1 MIGKLKLAFNWFLGV
16 FGYQIRVKAPFDKMA
31 ESREFSDY
39 FNDTEGMIS
48 YEEAKLLYDLA
59 REIKTGCIVEVG
71 SFRGRSTVALGR
83 GSIEG
88 NRVPVFA
95 VDPHESFNDGLG
107 INFGPPD
114 RAAFFQAM
122 LDSDCYHVVRL
133 INLRSEIVA
142 PNWRHTIR
150 FLWIDGDHSYEA
162 VKRDF
167 NCWLP
172 HLSPSAIIAFHDSTN
187 PKLGPWKLI
196 QELTKYNSY
205 QIIKK
210 AGMITVIE
218 KS

>member
-1 MIGKLKLAFNWFLGV
+1 MLGKLKLLINWILGLL
-16 FGYQIRVKAPFDKMA
+16 GYQIRGKVPFHKY
-31 ESREFSDY
+31 SSSGKFSNY

-71 SFRGRSTVALGR
+71 SYRGRSTVALGR

-88 NRVPVFA
+88 HKVPVFA
-95 VDPHESFNDGLG
+95 VDPHENFNDGIG

-114 RAAFFQAM
+114 RAAFFKTM

-133 INLRSEIVA
+133 INLSSEIVA
-142 PNWRHTIR
+142 PNWQQTIGL
-150 FLWIDGDHSYEA
+150 LWIDGDHSYEA

-167 NCWLP
+167 HCWLP
-172 HLSPSAIIAFHDSTN
+172 HLAPNAIIAFHDSTN

-196 QELTKYNSY
+196 TEVTENNRFQVVAQVGL
-205 QIIKK
+205 
-210 AGMITVIE
+210 ITVIN